1 MKFLDQ
7 NGVLTLWNKIKSN
20 FFPSTGGTITK
31 MILDSGSTISVSIL
45 PTSGGTLIGTDPSF
59 RIEEK
64 LTSSAGTHT
73 GGCEMNFPLGAPRLR
88 VYGDAKDVSI
98 GESQITI
105 DDGNDSVTL
114 SCAQDRPN
122 EYAKPIQDLES
133 ILV

>member
-31 MILDSGSTISVSIL
+31 MFNNSGDTISVSIL
-45 PTSGGTLIGTDPSF
+45 PTSGMSLITGQPSF
-59 RIEEK
+59 RIEE
-64 LTSSAGTHT
+64 TISSSAGTQT
-73 GGCEMNFPLGAPRLR
+73 GGCDMMFPLSIPCLR
-88 VYGDAKDVSI
+88 TYVGEQHVSI
-98 GESQITI
+98 TPKAIQIYN
-105 DDGNDSVTL
+105 GNDSVLLT
-114 SCAQDRPN
+114 CERNDPN